1 MADYVEKYSSKA
13 SDELE
18 KRIKRVYKQA
28 AKEVQ
33 KKLDDFISGHKA
45 RNAKML
51 QMVADGQL
59 SEQDYQKWMRG
70 QVFQGDQWKQ
80 KLKDVTEVYVHADEK
95 AREIVGGTSKNVF
108 MEAANYTA
116 YDLEKGLRGAVAFNV
131 YDAKTVE
138 RLLRKDPKMLP
149 EWKIDQ
155 PKDYT
160 WNEKRVRNAVTQ
172 GIIQGESIEEVGERL
187 TSELSTSN
195 AKKMDMFARTAV
207 NGAQNA
213 GRMDRLHEAEEMGIE
228 VKKKWLATLDNRTR
242 DTHQALDGQEQPID
256 EPFVVDGMKID
267 YPGDPLAPPEL
278 VYNCRCTL
286 TYVYPKYQHLQHNH
300 ERRDQLNDKNI
311 ENMTYYEW
319 VGLASKNK
327 QEEEIEEE
335 EPTVVHKVVQGKDI
349 TETWER
355 RAGEFDFEID
365 DVVNAQGFDGL
376 PQIVSKEEFKKI
388 AEENKF
394 IAQRGYIAPNKETL
408 DAYRN
413 QLYHGKWYVD
423 CSHGNS
429 MYGQGMYAGANFV
442 GEMSDGVKHVG
453 EDYSKNDLGYV
464 ETFTMRDPKFVNYD
478 DINSAF
484 HGGFS
489 PDDVEKLYSGLT
501 KDETIFLDMNASA
514 LFSTR
519 SAPDWQ
525 EAAEAAN
532 RLGEE
537 GRTKV
542 IQKFANALKE
552 AKEKSENYKDKYKD
566 VGAFAAACGY
576 DGIVCGS
583 KEEDGVTVVI
593 LNRTKCIFLD
603 PKSKK

>member
-28 AKEVQ
+28 AKEVR

-45 RNAKML
+45 RNTKML

-187 TSELSTSN
+187 TSELATSN

-213 GRMDRLHEAEEMGIE
+213 GRMDRLHEAEEMGID

-319 VGLASKNK
+319 AGLASKNK
-327 QEEEIEEE
+327 KEGPKTPE
-335 EPTVVHKVVQGKDI
+335 KDEK
-349 TETWER
+349 TFT
-355 RAGEFDFEID
+355 
-365 DVVNAQGFDGL
+365 Q
-376 PQIVSKEEFKKI
+376 K
-388 AEENKF
+388 
-394 IAQRGYIAPNKETL
+394 
-408 DAYRN
+408 DAYTESEKEAIHE
-413 QLYHGKWYVD
+413 YTTSSY
-423 CSHGNS
+423 S
-429 MYGQGMYAGANFV
+429 
-442 GEMSDGVKHVG
+442 GV
-453 EDYSKNDLGYV
+453 
-464 ETFTMRDPKFVNYD
+464 
-478 DINSAF
+478 NSA
-484 HGGFS
+484 
-489 PDDVEKLYSGLT
+489 L
-501 KDETIFLDMNASA
+501 
-514 LFSTR
+514 R
-519 SAPDWQ
+519 
-525 EAAEAAN
+525 
-532 RLGEE
+532 E
-537 GRTKV
+537 GTV
-542 IQKFANALKE
+542 D
-552 AKEKSENYKDKYKD
+552 NYKDVKDIVDKIDSAMEKTVVNNGTVTSRGASMADLRGMFEGKRRSWFEDPDNLKSLEGQTASFKSYLSTTKGDTVAEPYKRELQWHFTTEGEVHGID
-566 VGAFAAACGY
+566 AEKFASSSVKSEREIVFDRDAQIEIEKVKVNVDS
-576 DGIVCGS
+576 DGDIDGVVEIWAKIKGS
-583 KEEDGVTVVI
+583 KQEEQTETPDASYQRQE
-593 LNRTKCIFLD
+593 NKSHNK
-603 PKSKK
+603 KSK

>member
-187 TSELSTSN
+187 TSELATSN

-213 GRMDRLHEAEEMGIE
+213 GRMDRLHEAEEMGID
-228 VKKKWLATLDNRTR
+228 VKKKWLATLDQRTR

-267 YPGDPLAPPEL
+267 YPGDPFAPPEL

-286 TYVYPKYQHLQHNH
+286 TYVYPKYQHLQHDH
-300 ERRDQLNDKNI
+300 ERRDQLNDRNI
-311 ENMTYYEW
+311 ENMTYYQW
-319 VGLASKNK
+319 VGLKERSKRTDTNK
-327 QEEEIEEE
+327 Q
-335 EPTVVHKVVQGKDI
+335 VDNV
-349 TETWER
+349 
-355 RAGEFDFEID
+355 EF
-365 DVVNAQGFDGL
+365 GGL
-376 PQIVSKEEFKKI
+376 FPSESKKI
-388 AEENKF
+388 AEHTINQLEKEYPLK
-394 IAQRGYIAPNKETL
+394 QRFDFVGDGRISRGIDQDMDFMDIKESNIKCVSGEGGKYLAPGNNISPNKMQRIEIFKEDVSTQSL
-408 DAYRN
+408 KSEFD
-413 QLYHGKWYVD
+413 D
-423 CSHGNS
+423 
-429 MYGQGMYAGANFV
+429 MY
-442 GEMSDGVKHVG
+442 
-453 EDYSKNDLGYV
+453 
-464 ETFTMRDPKFVNYD
+464 
-478 DINSAF
+478 
-484 HGGFS
+484 
-489 PDDVEKLYSGLT
+489 KLRKSF
-501 KDETIFLDMNASA
+501 DENPIL
-514 LFSTR
+514 
-519 SAPDWQ
+519 
-525 EAAEAAN
+525 
-532 RLGEE
+532 
-537 GRTKV
+537 
-542 IQKFANALKE
+542 ANALFNSSYTLE
-552 AKEKSENYKDKYKD
+552 GSLTHEYGHALAENYGFFAHVTKEGTEFNQWLTGFMKAHPTEVLSVSRYATTNVGELFAEAFVTSFDDEHKDTMAYKT
-566 VGAFAAACGY
+566 AEKIMAEF
-576 DGIVCGS
+576 
-583 KEEDGVTVVI
+583 KK
-593 LNRTKCIFLD
+593 RFL
-603 PKSKK
+603 KKAR